1 MVERCAR
8 DAQPRGR
15 GPWNC
20 AVPLSGFALAA
31 LMCAPAAAEP
41 RRDHGGDRDPDA
53 RAAELVAQLT
63 LDEKLQ
69 LVHGWGV
76 CGIPIGGPTDGNR
89 GAGFIPGVPRLGIP
103 DFNSNDGPGGPGNCA
118 GRANGAGTVL
128 PSSIAVAASWD
139 PDLVFDFGARIGSE
153 VRDQGFNVWYGAAIG
168 LAREPRNGRTF
179 EYHGEDPVLSGKLV
193 VPKLRGAQSQGLI
206 ATLKHYAGNQQ
217 ETDRQTSSS
226 NIDERTLR
234 ELYLLHFEIAVR
246 GGDVGSVMCS
256 YNKLDG
262 VYACEN
268 QRLLD
273 DILKREWGFAG
284 FVISDFGATHSTV
297 LAANSGLDE
306 EQFRG
311 EFFGAALKA
320 AVLDGR
326 VPQARLDDMVRRKL
340 RSAIVAGL
348 LDQPPAEIRPIDFAA
363 GKQLAQRVAERSI
376 VLLKNAR
383 GVLPLRGRHTRS
395 IAVIGSHADV
405 AVLTGGG
412 SGQVLPPEG
421 PAVPPTC
428 DLAGPGPAHWCQV
441 WIPSSPLAAI
451 RALAPQARVEF
462 ADGADPAAAA
472 ALAAKADV
480 AIVFAN
486 QWELEGVDLQ
496 TLHLPDNQDALI
508 DQVAAANSRTI
519 VVLEHGSPVVMP
531 WLDQVEAVVAAWYPG
546 IRGGEAIANVLFGEV
561 NPSGKLPITFPKT
574 EADLPTG
581 AAPPDP
587 AVLDVN
593 YSEGLLMGYRWFDAK
608 GIEPLFPF
616 GHGLSYTR
624 FGYSHIS
631 AHISAH
637 LSAHTSGK
645 GDDRGI
651 SVSFDVKNT
660 GDRSGA
666 EVAQVYLELPASTGE
681 PPRRLVGWDKLS
693 LHPGQTRRVSL
704 DIEPERLAY
713 WNVATHAWAIA
724 PGTYKIF
731 VGSSSRDIRLHDEVH
746 IKATSRHRDRR

>member
-1 MVERCAR
+1 MVERCVPT
-8 DAQPRGR
+8 AQRCGR
-15 GPWNC
+15 RTWSR
-20 AVPLSGFALAA
+20 AVPLSGLALAV
-31 LMCAPAAAEP
+31 LLVAPAAADS
-41 RRDHGGDRDPDA
+41 RRDRDRDADA
-53 RAAELVAQLT
+53 RAAQLVAQLT
-63 LDEKLQ
+63 LDEKIQ

-76 CGIPIGGPTDGNR
+76 CGIPIGGPTQGNR
-89 GAGFIPGVPRLGIP
+89 GAGFIPGIPRLGIP
-103 DFNSNDGPGGPGNCA
+103 DFNSNDGPAGTGNCA
-118 GRANGAGTVL
+118 GRPAGAGTVL
-128 PSSIAVAASWD
+128 PASIALAASWD
-139 PDLVFDFGARIGSE
+139 PDLAFDYGKLIGTE
-153 VRDQGFNVWYGAAIG
+153 ERDQGFNVWYGAAVG

-193 VPKLRGAQSQGLI
+193 VPKLRGAQSRGLI

-217 ETDRQTSSS
+217 ETNRQTSSS

-234 ELYLLHFEIAVR
+234 ELYLLHFEIAVKE
-246 GGDVGSVMCS
+246 GDVGSVMCS
-256 YNKLDG
+256 YNKLDD

-268 QRLLD
+268 QTLLN
-273 DILKREWGFAG
+273 DILKNEWRFAG

-311 EFFGAALKA
+311 QFFGDALKA
-320 AVLDGR
+320 AVQDGS
-326 VPQARLDDMVRRKL
+326 VPLARLDDMVRRKL

-348 LDQPPAEIRPIDFAA
+348 LDRPPPAIRPIDFAA
-363 GKQLAQRVAERSI
+363 GKQVAQRVAEQSI
-376 VLLKNAR
+376 VLLKNTR
-383 GVLPLRGRHTRS
+383 GALPLRARHARS

-472 ALAAKADV
+472 ALAARADV

-486 QWELEGVDLQ
+486 QWELEGVDLP
-496 TLHLPDNQDALI
+496 TLHLPDDQDALI
-508 DQVAAANSRTI
+508 GQVAAANSRTI

-531 WLDQVEAVVAAWYPG
+531 WIDRVAAVVAAWYPG
-546 IRGGEAIANVLFGEV
+546 IRGGEAIAGVLFGEV

-587 AVLDVN
+587 AALEIN
-593 YSEGLLMGYRWFDAK
+593 YTEGLLMGYRWFDTRS
-608 GIEPLFPF
+608 IEPLFPF
-616 GHGLSYTR
+616 GHGLSYTS
-624 FGYSHIS
+624 FAYSHIATGS
-631 AHISAH
+631 PRDAAEH
-637 LSAHTSGK
+637 
-645 GDDRGI
+645 GI
-651 SVSFDVKNT
+651 SVSFDVRNT

-681 PPRRLVGWDKLS
+681 PPRRLVAWDKLS
-693 LHPGQTRRVSL
+693 LQPGQTRRVSL
-704 DIEPERLAY
+704 QIAPERLAY
-713 WNVATHAWAIA
+713 WNVASHAWAIA
-724 PGTYKIF
+724 PGTYRVF

-746 IKATSRHRDRR
+746 VTARR

>member
-1 MVERCAR
+1 MVELRVPIAQSR
-8 DAQPRGR
+8 DRR
-15 GPWNC
+15 SWNRV
-20 AVPLSGFALAA
+20 APLSGLALAA
-31 LMCAPAAAEP
+31 LLVSPAAADS
-41 RRDHGGDRDPDA
+41 RRDRDRDRDGDADA
-53 RAAELVAQLT
+53 RAAQLVAQLT
-63 LDEKLQ
+63 LDEKIQ

-89 GAGFIPGVPRLGIP
+89 GAGFIPGIPRLGIP
-103 DFNSNDGPGGPGNCA
+103 DFNSNDGPAGTGNCA
-118 GRANGAGTVL
+118 GRPNGAGTVL
-128 PSSIAVAASWD
+128 PPSIALAASWD
-139 PDLVFDFGARIGSE
+139 PDLAFDYGKLIGSE
-153 VRDQGFNVWYGAAIG
+153 ERAQGFNVWYGAAIG

-179 EYHGEDPVLSGKLV
+179 EYHGEDPVLSGQLV
-193 VPKLRGAQSQGLI
+193 VPKLRGAQSRGLI

-217 ETDRQTSSS
+217 ETNRQTSSS

-234 ELYLLHFEIAVR
+234 ELYLLHFEIAVKQ
-246 GGDVGSVMCS
+246 GDVGSVMCS
-256 YNKLDG
+256 YNKVND
-262 VYACEN
+262 VFACEN
-268 QRLLD
+268 QTLLNN
-273 DILKREWGFAG
+273 ILKNEWGFPG

-297 LAANSGLDE
+297 VAANSGLDE

-311 EFFGAALKA
+311 QFFGAPLKT
-320 AVLDGR
+320 AVLDGS
-326 VPQARLDDMVRRKL
+326 VPLARLDDMVRRKL

-348 LDQPPAEIRPIDFAA
+348 LDQPPPAIQPVDFAA
-363 GKQLAQRVAERSI
+363 GKTVAQRVAEQSI

-383 GVLPLRGRHTRS
+383 GVLPLRARHVRS
-395 IAVIGSHADV
+395 IAVIGSHADI

-428 DLAGPGPAHWCQV
+428 NLAGPGPSHWCQV

-451 RALAPQARVEF
+451 RALAPHARVDF

-472 ALAAKADV
+472 ALAAQADV

-496 TLHLPDNQDALI
+496 TLQLPDHQDALI

-531 WLDQVEAVVAAWYPG
+531 WIDRVEAVVAAWYPG

-561 NPSGKLPITFPKT
+561 NPSGKLPITFPRT

-587 AVLDVN
+587 AALEIN
-593 YSEGLLMGYRWFDAK
+593 YTEGLLIGYRWFDAK

-616 GHGLSYTR
+616 GHGLSYTS
-624 FGYSHIS
+624 FAYSHIS
-631 AHISAH
+631 ARP
-637 LSAHTSGK
+637 SGH
-645 GDDRGI
+645 DAERGI
-651 SVSFDVKNT
+651 SVSFDVRNT
-660 GDRSGA
+660 GDRPGA
-666 EVAQVYLELPASTGE
+666 EVAQVYLELPATTGE
-681 PPRRLVGWDKLS
+681 PPRRLVAWDKLS
-693 LHPGQTRRVSL
+693 LRPGQTRRVSL
-704 DIEPERLAY
+704 NIEPQRLAY
-713 WNVATHAWAIA
+713 WNVTAHTWTIA
-724 PGTYKIF
+724 PGTYKVF

-746 IKATSRHRDRR
+746 LAAHR